1 MSKYTLEVEV
11 TQGNA
16 KRVDPDTLNK
26 EESKG
31 GAWVKLWMGDQEFKT
46 EELPGLDPV
55 WEKVFK
61 FEVTD
66 PETDKLN
73 VQFFLGKLQIGLDGC
88 FVLDGLKKKVS
99 TYKALAFPGGKI
111 DFQLRAVDFGK
122 EQEEEEDDD
131 DWMAFV

>member
-16 KRVDPDTLNK
+16 KRVDPETLK
-26 EESKG
+26 HEDSKG
-31 GAWVKLWMGDQEFKT
+31 GAWVLMKLGGQEQKT

-55 WEKVFK
+55 WEKTYT

-66 PETDKLN
+66 PETDKLE
-73 VQFFLGKLQIGLDGC
+73 VQFYLGKMQIGLDGC

-111 DFQLRAVDFGK
+111 DFQLRAIDFGK

-131 DWMAFV
+131 DWMSFV